1 MAVRDILSDVRWKK
15 VKSEKT
21 SYFAPNQYI
30 RLQDKYIGGDV
41 VSGGQC
47 QESCQI
53 GGVAAN
59 VFVIVFV
66 FVSVF
71 VFVIVFLLVR
81 LQDAYIRGDVFS
93 GQC

>member
-1 MAVRDILSDVRWKK
+1 M
-15 VKSEKT
+15 KSEKT

-71 VFVIVFLLVR
+71 VFVIVFFWSGCKMRIFGVMYSVGNARRVAR
-81 LQDAYIRGDVFS
+81 LAEWL
-93 GQC
+93 